1 MKRSI
6 LRYFLVVA
14 LLLGLLIA
22 PMHAV
27 RAQGASVWDG
37 TYPATRPTGMDD
49 GAGDLT
55 IDIYTAEEFAWI
67 MSVPNMFLDG
77 VSGVNKVLLHTD
89 IDLASHPWTPSVAAG
104 PSQSNTFDGGGH
116 TIRNLF
122 VDGGTY
128 QSSNNRY
135 FLGLFGRVPNAAH
148 AKIQNLTVD
157 GAVLNGSTTVRS
169 YAGVITGSEDWMGH
183 YENVHVKNATITASK
198 YVGAIAAYGT
208 SNMTNISAENITF
221 NVTEIGSDMPH
232 VGGLIGLNNAGTL
245 ENATVTNLTINITA
259 DDGNLETYQVGTLI
273 GTAQKD
279 VVINPNSKATNVT
292 YNNNPYT
299 NIVGLDNREDKS
311 WYDPAGDNYLITTVE
326 QLKGLDNLLNAGTNF
341 SGKTVLLGA
350 DINLYGQSFF
360 PLGSYAKP
368 FQGTFDGQ
376 DRTLSNLSLTQTTN
390 YAGFFAR
397 VFGGSVK
404 NLRIDNFNIKGPEYV
419 GGVAGEFHTASF
431 DNIHVSNSTI
441 LSDHFGGGVTG
452 YLYGNAKN
460 SSVTNVTVKAHNELP
475 GELGNKLGGL
485 AGYVGEGAYILENNT
500 GTSVTV
506 IGLRD
511 VGGLFGTTQAGN
523 KVYTNTITNSTVTA
537 SNQHGTETNA
547 WAGGIVGRLG
557 GASTTFRGNLN
568 TNTTVTSYN
577 AGQAGPIYGGP
588 AANAIDYRVFNQTQ
602 STWHTSISAAITAAA
617 ENDVLFAGPGIYP
630 ENIVIDKKITLNGAG
645 ENSAFGA
652 TPATI
657 QGLVSIEADGVTI
670 NDLKVAPGSVTGQVA
685 AVKISASNVTL
696 NRNLIDGM
704 TGDGTATIKGI
715 HVYSHS
721 GITNITIEDNV
732 VKNIT
737 NPTNPNEPSKNK
749 GADGIMVQGFVDG
762 VTIND
767 NTVENIY
774 SAGWAYGIEVTPTG
788 GAPSN
793 PPQNVT
799 ITGNTVRNVNSAGQP
814 GVSLTIDVY
823 DADHPADASEV
834 TLHRNKFLD
843 SPYAIVNKDT
853 AHQLDATANFFGLGI
868 EPGNVILGDVDWIPF
883 YGDEGMLYLVDE
895 TTLDIETIT
904 TNACGTATEVTIAV
918 NVGPVSYTSSY
929 EMNFQFDPEK
939 VEIVNAYNGNVFTG
953 DLMEEEYLGNGLYV
967 YGNTTIGSGGNFSYI
982 NDPDGGV
989 LMYLKVKLF
998 SPGTS
1003 TITLLGTSYL
1013 TIGDDVLVDH
1023 PYNLG
1028 ENEAIVD
1035 VGNPVISIG
1044 TNLYCD
1050 LQSAVTAAATGNTLT
1065 VLRDFTTTGGVFID
1079 KKITFDTNGKTVS
1092 RTNANDWY
1100 STLFAVM
1107 ESGDMT
1113 IKGSGTVMSTDT
1125 AGTHGAAVVVYGG
1138 KLSLEEATLSGG
1150 YASVSV
1156 YAGYDNPPTPGT
1168 FNMISGTITDG
1179 VHIAENGS
1187 QFNMSG
1193 GTIQITENKFAIA
1206 GNGSAGYGGTII
1218 NISGDAKVISEQTLA
1233 IFHPQDG
1240 TLTISGNAEI
1250 SGPSAIQMKSGDLT
1264 ISGTPTI
1271 TATGTFVAN
1280 PEPPTNGAQPT
1291 GDAIF
1296 IVSQTNYTGD
1306 LNLNISGGTITSANG
1321 YAVREFVGSGT
1332 TKLVNATISD
1342 GQLSGGAG
1350 AVVFASNTDAILD
1363 LIGAAYSTDPKA
1375 FVYAPKY
1382 SYLDNDGW
1390 YRIGDMVGP
1399 VVGTVSMQARTVRAG
1414 VPVTLTGAVGGT
1426 HTATSTEAVGP
1437 NLSFALLAPDTYTI
1451 TTAQPRYLN
1460 IYTNL
1465 GKTKTINGT
1474 NLVIAP
1480 LRLIAGNAVMTLD
1493 ANGYD
1498 VINHLDAGNIGTH
1511 FMETGDDISADVNF
1525 DGIVNIRDLAL
1536 VGGNYGLTN
1545 ATAYQNWT
1553 P

>member
-1 MKRSI
+1 M
-6 LRYFLVVA
+6 
-14 LLLGLLIA
+14 
-22 PMHAV
+22 
-27 RAQGASVWDG
+27 
-37 TYPATRPTGMDD
+37 
-49 GAGDLT
+49 
-55 IDIYTAEEFAWI
+55 
-67 MSVPNMFLDG
+67 
-77 VSGVNKVLLHTD
+77 
-89 IDLASHPWTPSVAAG
+89 
-104 PSQSNTFDGGGH
+104 
-116 TIRNLF
+116 
-122 VDGGTY
+122 
-128 QSSNNRY
+128 
-135 FLGLFGRVPNAAH
+135 
-148 AKIQNLTVD
+148 
-157 GAVLNGSTTVRS
+157 
-169 YAGVITGSEDWMGH
+169 
-183 YENVHVKNATITASK
+183 
-198 YVGAIAAYGT
+198 
-208 SNMTNISAENITF
+208 
-221 NVTEIGSDMPH
+221 
-232 VGGLIGLNNAGTL
+232 
-245 ENATVTNLTINITA
+245 
-259 DDGNLETYQVGTLI
+259 
-273 GTAQKD
+273 
-279 VVINPNSKATNVT
+279 
-292 YNNNPYT
+292 
-299 NIVGLDNREDKS
+299 
-311 WYDPAGDNYLITTVE
+311 
-326 QLKGLDNLLNAGTNF
+326 
-341 SGKTVLLGA
+341 
-350 DINLYGQSFF
+350 
-360 PLGSYAKP
+360 
-368 FQGTFDGQ
+368 
-376 DRTLSNLSLTQTTN
+376 TQTTN

-645 ENSAFGA
+645 ENSAFG
-652 TPATI
+652 TSPATL
-657 QGLVSIEADGVTI
+657 QGTITINSSDVTI
-670 NDLKVAPGSVTGQVA
+670 NDLKIIPGTVNGNGA
-685 AVKISASNVTL
+685 GIYIAASNVAL
-696 NRNLIDGM
+696 NRNLIDGLN
-704 TGDGTATIKGI
+704 GDGNGSVKGI
-715 HVYSHS
+715 HVYSAS
-721 GITNITIEDNV
+721 GIANITLDHNI
-732 VKNIT
+732 VKNINNT
-737 NPTNPNEPSKNK
+737 SR
-749 GADGIMVQGFVDG
+749 GSSGIMIQGVVDT
-762 VTIND
+762 VTISN
-767 NTVENIY
+767 NTVEAVY
-774 SAGWAYGIEVTPTG
+774 SGGWAYGIEVTPTANPT
-788 GAPSN
+788 GAL
-793 PPQNVT
+793 PPQNVS
-799 ITGNTVRNVNSAGQP
+799 ITGNTIKNISAGTYP
-814 GVSLTIDVY
+814 GVGLSIDLVNENNT
-823 DADHPADASEV
+823 ADASEV
-834 TLHRNKFLD
+834 IVNNNKFLG
-843 SPYAIVNKDT
+843 SPYAIVNKDPN
-853 AHQLDATANFFGLGI
+853 LDHTLNATGNFFGVDV
-868 EPGNVILGDVDWIPF
+868 EPEDVILHHPETIGTIQLGPVQYIPF
-883 YGDEGMLYLVDE
+883 YGDEAMAELVNT
-895 TTLDIETIT
+895 TTLEIAPAT
-904 TNACGTATEVTIAV
+904 TNACGAASEMIIAV
-918 NVGPVSYTSSY
+918 KVGAVNYTNSYQMDIQYNNT
-929 EMNFQFDPEK
+929 
-939 VEIVNAYNGNVFTG
+939 EIEIIDVYNGNVFTAPLLEAKSTNTDG
-953 DLMEEEYLGNGLYV
+953 EISTLS
-967 YGNTTIGSGGNFSYI
+967 YGHSTVGTGGVFRHI
-982 NDPDGGV
+982 KDDDGGD
-989 LMYLKVKLF
+989 LMYLKVKRLT
-998 SPGTS
+998 PGTS
-1003 TITLLGTSYL
+1003 TLTLLGSSFL
-1013 TIGDDVLVDH
+1013 TIGEGQVDH
-1023 PYNLG
+1023 PYTMGN
-1028 ENEAIVD
+1028 NVANVV
-1035 VGNPVISIG
+1035 VGDPVISIG

-1050 LQSAVTAAATGNTLT
+1050 LQSAVTAAQTNDTLI
-1065 VLRDFTTTGGVFID
+1065 VLRDFTATGGVLID
-1079 KKITFDTNGKTVS
+1079 KKITFDTKGKTVS

-1113 IKGSGTVMSTDT
+1113 IKGSGTVTSTDT

-1218 NISGDAKVISEQTLA
+1218 NISGDAKVISEQTIA
-1233 IFHPQDG
+1233 IYHPQDG

-1250 SGPSAIQMKSGDLT
+1250 SGPSAIQMKAGDLT
-1264 ISGTPTI
+1264 ISGNPTI
-1271 TATGTFVAN
+1271 TATGAFVAN

-1296 IVSQTNYTGD
+1296 IASQSGYNGD
-1306 LNLNISGGTITSANG
+1306 LNLNISGGTITSTNG
-1321 YAVREFVGSGT
+1321 YAVREIVASGT

-1342 GQLSGGAG
+1342 GQLSGGTG
-1350 AVVFASNTDAILD
+1350 AVKFATNTDDVLD
-1363 LIGAAYSTDPKA
+1363 LIGGAYSTDPKA

-1451 TTAQPRYLN
+1451 TTLQPRYLN
-1460 IYTNL
+1460 LYANS
-1465 GKTKTINGT
+1465 GKTKTINST

-1480 LRLIAGNAVMTLD
+1480 LRLFAGNAVWQISEGAIDAIDVLD
-1493 ANGYD
+1493 ASAIGSD
-1498 VINHLDAGNIGTH
+1498 FMKTGADLD
-1511 FMETGDDISADVNF
+1511 ADVNF